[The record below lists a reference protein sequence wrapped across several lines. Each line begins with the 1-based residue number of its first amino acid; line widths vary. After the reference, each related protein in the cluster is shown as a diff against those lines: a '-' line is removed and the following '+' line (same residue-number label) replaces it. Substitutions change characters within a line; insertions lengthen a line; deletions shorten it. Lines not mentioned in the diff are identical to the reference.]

1 MAKSTDGDDTVA
13 DRVPRSSASEVRSVA
28 EIKDILGWS
37 RYQWRLFA
45 ITGLCIMAESIE
57 VSLLSFLTSEGKRE
71 WGLSSAMA
79 NNIAG
84 AVFVGEIVGCV
95 AFGLFADWR
104 GRKPAFA
111 LGIVI
116 VTAFALASCFSRNVY
131 ELIFARF
138 GVGVGIGGFSV
149 PYDLLCEFCPNA
161 SRGTVM
167 MSLWMFFALG
177 SLLVVQV
184 ASVMLESQGWRWL
197 CAYSAIPPALSVIGL
212 FWVDESPNWLAV
224 KGRREEAEAILL
236 KAAKMNKVDLG
247 PLELEHVDT
256 GHLDVSILFTG
267 SATATTM
274 CIWIMSFAQCFCY
287 YGIVLFL
294 PHAMEVL
301 TGQSLEIPSLGSS
314 SPANKYPYWALT
326 VSCSGE
332 VIANVIA
339 LLVINSYPRGKLA
352 SFFFFGFAVTFP
364 LIVSGVVDSVM
375 VASAMLA
382 RLCAANAGNITWLA
396 TPEAYPTQ
404 VRATGHSWGNLLARS
419 GALCATYWGA
429 RDDTTV
435 VAIGFSTMAII
446 ASTAAYHLPPGVMP
460 GSNPRELLT
469 KAGERVKIN
478 KPNQT
483 P

>member
-1 MAKSTDGDDTVA
+1 MAKSTDGGDDVTR
-13 DRVPRSSASEVRSVA
+13 DRAPRSSTSDVRSVA
-28 EIKDILGWS
+28 EIKDVLGWS
-37 RYQWRLFA
+37 TYQWRLFA

-71 WGLSSAMA
+71 WDLTSSMA

-84 AVFVGEIVGCV
+84 AVFLGEIVGCV
-95 AFGLFADWR
+95 VFGLFADWR

-116 VTAFALASCFSRNVY
+116 VTAFAVASCFSRNVY
-131 ELIFARF
+131 ELIIARF

-184 ASVMLESQGWRWL
+184 ASAVLESQGWRWL

-212 FWVDESPNWLAV
+212 WWVDESPNWLV
-224 KGRREEAEAILL
+224 IKGRRQEAERILL
-236 KAAKMNKVDLG
+236 KASKMNKVDLG
-247 PLELEHVDT
+247 PLELEHVET

-267 SATATTM
+267 SAAKTTM
-274 CIWIMSFAQCFCY
+274 SIWIMSFAQCFSY

-294 PHAMEVL
+294 PHALEVL
-301 TGQSLEIPSLGSS
+301 TGQSIEEPILGASS
-314 SPANKYPYWALT
+314 SAIKYPYWALT
-326 VSCSGE
+326 ISCIGE

-339 LLVINSYPRGKLA
+339 LVVINSFPRGKLA
-352 SFFFFGFAVTFP
+352 SFFFFGFAASFP
-364 LIVSGVVDSVM
+364 FIVIGAVDSVM
-375 VASAMLA
+375 VASAMIA

-429 RDDTTV
+429 QENTQL
-435 VAIGFSTMAII
+435 VAAGFSTMALI

-469 KAGERVKIN
+469 KSGERVKVN
-478 KPNQT
+478 
-483 P
+483 